1 MSIDPAQA
9 RELNELLSKR
19 NKSEE
24 DLVRIRTLLNEKY
37 GKTTEYLKEEL
48 ELLKAIHKETEKE
61 SDELAKNVAHAE
73 LKVQE
78 AKKLVKERYEA
89 LEAVRE
95 LGEAEEAVLRAYE
108 EAVEKLRKANVK
120 RAEAIEK
127 EQELRDEINKAASA
141 GENFARILGLGSTF
155 QETMIGKA
163 ASLAEMIG
171 KGGEKQKEFEDKI
184 KDANVPMAILAGT
197 FEKVLEASIAQAVI
211 LDQQVAQFA
220 RATGAGLQFQ
230 DSILGVGM
238 ASRSLGIGFEE
249 AGQAATGLFQSFVG
263 FTSLAPAQ
271 RNEFIKTTAQLEK
284 MGVSSTLTGE
294 SLTFF
299 TKSLGMSSQAAL
311 DLTKDLA
318 ETATGMGISMSQMI
332 GDAQQAQI
340 VFAQFGNVVGKQV
353 FLELQKQAK
362 ATGIA
367 IGDLLSITEQFRTFD
382 GAAMAVGRLNAA
394 IGDNLLNSIDLMT
407 MKDDEII
414 RTLQGVIQ
422 GSLGSADALDMFTK
436 RMFANILTGGD
447 VTKFLKLMNGELEE
461 QAVRQETLD
470 KATQATVTI
479 TEKFKNLMASLVIN
493 AKPALDILGNLITS
507 FTEFIDENRGVAEA
521 IGYVI
526 LGLGGLVLLAT
537 SLTPA
542 LIGMGMAFGS
552 ISFSSMSAAF
562 GIRAISTAA
571 LAGAKGLF
579 VLLAVFGGI
588 ALAIAAA
595 TSAMA
600 SYQQQSANAQR
611 ANAAFANSLA
621 SIDPAKEVS
630 FGNMVKHYEHAVKVS
645 QDAGAETLTN
655 ATAFATALTAPQ
667 APAANTIN
675 NTNTNTVNNS
685 RPFNIV
691 VKIGD
696 ETIKTITHKHVTKIM
711 QEKSQRD

>member
-1 MSIDPAQA
+1 MDELTPEKVA
-9 RELNELLSKR
+9 ELNELLSKR
-19 NKSEE
+19 NKTER
-24 DLVRIRTLLNEKY
+24 DLVRIRELLNEKL
-37 GKTTEYLKEEL
+37 GKSTEYLKQQT
-48 ELLKAIHKETEKE
+48 ELLQEIANQTE
-61 SDELAKNVAHAE
+61 DRNDQLDAE
-73 LKVQE
+73 ISKHDTKIQ
-78 AKKLVKERYEA
+78 R
-89 LEAVRE
+89 
-95 LGEAEEAVLRAYE
+95 
-108 EAVEKLRKANVK
+108 
-120 RAEAIEK
+120 
-127 EQELRDEINKAASA
+127 LRDEIKLSQENGEIDKVAVDRLRHAIKLRNQSIEKQQNLNEEVSKAAGA
-141 GENFARILGLGSTF
+141 GQDFARVLGLGSTF

-163 ASLAEMIG
+163 VGLSKILNNNTKA
-171 KGGEKQKEFEDKI
+171 QKEFEESI

-271 RNEFIKTTAQLEK
+271 RSEFIKTTAQLERL
-284 MGVSSTLTGE
+284 GVSSTQTGE
-294 SLTFF
+294 NLTFF
-299 TKSLGMSSQAAL
+299 TKSLGMSSKAAL
-311 DLTKDLA
+311 DLTVDLA
-318 ETATGMGISMSQMI
+318 KAARGMGISISQMMS
-332 GDAQQAQI
+332 DVQQAQI
-340 VFAQFGNVVGKQV
+340 VFAQFGNVVGQQV

-367 IGDLLSITEQFRTFD
+367 IGELLSITEQFRTFD

-461 QAVRQETLD
+461 QAIRQQTLD
-470 KATQATVTI
+470 EATRATVTI

-493 AKPALDILGNLITS
+493 MKPVLDRLGSLITS

-526 LGLGGLVLLAT
+526 LGLGAIALLGA
-537 SLTPA
+537 SLAPT
-542 LIGMGMAFGS
+542 LIGLGVAFGS

-562 GIRAISTAA
+562 GIQAISTAA

-579 VLLAVFGGI
+579 ILLAVFGGI

-595 TSAMA
+595 TAAMA
-600 SYQQQSANAQR
+600 SYQEQSANAQK

-645 QDAGAETLTN
+645 QDAGTETLTSA
-655 ATAFATALTAPQ
+655 ATFATALTATQ
-667 APAANTIN
+667 APAANTVN
-675 NTNTNTVNNS
+675 NTNTVNNS
-685 RPFNIV
+685 RPFNII

-696 ETIKTITHKHVTKIM
+696 EIIKTITSKQIKDQLKNSV
-711 QEKSQRD
+711 QRS

>member
-1 MSIDPAQA
+1 MDELTPEQA
-9 RELNELLSKR
+9 AELNDLLSKI
-19 NKSEE
+19 NKSQA
-24 DLVRIRTLLNEKY
+24 DILRIRELLNEKY
-37 GKTTEYLKEEL
+37 GKTTEYLKQQT
-48 ELLKAIHKETEKE
+48 ELLQTIADQ
-61 SDELAKNVAHAE
+61 S
-73 LKVQE
+73 
-78 AKKLVKERYEA
+78 KERGDQLDAEISRHETIIA
-89 LEAVRE
+89 DLKERIDLSQKE
-95 LGEAEEAVLRAYE
+95 GEINEVLVAQLRRR
-108 EAVEKLRKANVK
+108 VKLRD
-120 RAEAIEK
+120 RAIEK
-127 EQELRDEINKAASA
+127 QQKLNEEVSNAASA
-141 GENFARILGLGSTF
+141 GQNFAKVLGLGSTF

-163 ASLAEMIG
+163 VGLSKILNNNTKA
-171 KGGEKQKEFEDKI
+171 QKEFAESI
-184 KDANVPMAILAGT
+184 KSANVPMALLAGT

-311 DLTKDLA
+311 DLTVDLA
-318 ETATGMGISMSQMI
+318 EAATGMGISMSQMI

-340 VFAQFGNVVGKQV
+340 VFAQFGNVVGQQV

-367 IGDLLSITEQFRTFD
+367 IGELLSITEQFRTFD

-461 QAVRQETLD
+461 QAVQQQKLD

-507 FTEFIDENRGVAEA
+507 FTELIDENRGFAKA

-526 LGLGGLVLLAT
+526 LGLGAIALLGA
-537 SLTPA
+537 SLAPA
-542 LIGMGMAFGS
+542 LIGMGVAFGS

-562 GIRAISTAA
+562 GIQAISTAA

-579 VLLAVFGGI
+579 ILLAVFGGI

-621 SIDPAKEVS
+621 SIDPAKEAS

-675 NTNTNTVNNS
+675 NRNTNTVNNS

-691 VKIGD
+691 VKIGN
-696 ETIKTITHKHVTKIM
+696 ETIKTITEKQVTKILK
-711 QEKSQRD
+711 EKLGT

>member
-1 MSIDPAQA
+1 
-9 RELNELLSKR
+9 
-19 NKSEE
+19 
-24 DLVRIRTLLNEKY
+24 
-37 GKTTEYLKEEL
+37 
-48 ELLKAIHKETEKE
+48 
-61 SDELAKNVAHAE
+61 
-73 LKVQE
+73 
-78 AKKLVKERYEA
+78 
-89 LEAVRE
+89 
-95 LGEAEEAVLRAYE
+95 
-108 EAVEKLRKANVK
+108 
-120 RAEAIEK
+120 
-127 EQELRDEINKAASA
+127 
-141 GENFARILGLGSTF
+141 
-155 QETMIGKA
+155 
-163 ASLAEMIG
+163 
-171 KGGEKQKEFEDKI
+171 
-184 KDANVPMAILAGT
+184 
-197 FEKVLEASIAQAVI
+197 
-211 LDQQVAQFA
+211 
-220 RATGAGLQFQ
+220 
-230 DSILGVGM
+230 M

-311 DLTKDLA
+311 DLTVDLA

-367 IGDLLSITEQFRTFD
+367 IGELLSITEQFRTFD

-493 AKPALDILGNLITS
+493 AKPVLDTLGNLITS
-507 FTEFIDENRGVAEA
+507 FTEFIDENREVVEVAGYFILALGA
-521 IGYVI
+521 IA
-526 LGLGGLVLLAT
+526 LVGA
-537 SLTPA
+537 SLIPA
-542 LIGMGMAFGS
+542 LLGMGVAFGS

-562 GIRAISTAA
+562 GIQAISTAA

-579 VLLAVFGGI
+579 ILLAVFGGI

-595 TSAMA
+595 TAAMA
-600 SYQQQSANAQR
+600 SYQEQSANAQR

-675 NTNTNTVNNS
+675 NRNTNTVNNS

-696 ETIKTITHKHVTKIM
+696 ETIKTITHKHVKEIM
-711 QEKSQRD
+711 QKTNQR